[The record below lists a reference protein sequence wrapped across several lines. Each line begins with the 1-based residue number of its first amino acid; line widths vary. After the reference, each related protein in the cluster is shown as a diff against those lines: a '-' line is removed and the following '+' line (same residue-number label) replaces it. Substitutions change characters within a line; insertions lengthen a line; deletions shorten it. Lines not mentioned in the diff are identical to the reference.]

1 MTEKSFSEILAF
13 AVLIAILM
21 VAGVSFAEDTQEQTL
36 SREGYTLEQVVVLS
50 RHNIRSPLSGKGS
63 VLDEI
68 TPHDWFTWSSKP
80 GELSMR
86 GGVLETE
93 LGQYFRKWLEA
104 EGLIPENYR
113 PVGDEVRFYANSIQR
128 TIATAQY
135 FSSGFLPV
143 ANVLIEHHME
153 YGTMDPVFNPVLNFY
168 SDTYRDYAEAQMRS
182 MFTDKINDLSD
193 NYALLADVLD
203 MADSNGVKN
212 GSITPFRTDGME
224 IILKEGAIPGS
235 KSSLET
241 ANSVADA
248 LVLQYYEEPDE
259 VKAAFGHKLTFE
271 DWKKISA
278 IKELNGEFLLTTPL
292 VSVNVAHPLLQ
303 EIRNEMVKDGRLFTF
318 LCGHDSNVGSIL
330 AALEVEEFEL
340 PNALETK
347 TPIGCKI
354 VFAKWNNSE
363 GKDYWGVDLVYLTPE
378 QLRGMPL
385 LGQGNSP
392 MIFPISFEG
401 LEQNEAGLY
410 NEADL
415 LERFD
420 QAIAAYDMIVET
432 YSDNVPAEVPE
443 PAAAK

>member
-1 MTEKSFSEILAF
+1 
-13 AVLIAILM
+13 
-21 VAGVSFAEDTQEQTL
+21 
-36 SREGYTLEQVVVLS
+36 
-50 RHNIRSPLSGKGS
+50 
-63 VLDEI
+63 
-68 TPHDWFTWSSKP
+68 
-80 GELSMR
+80 
-86 GGVLETE
+86 
-93 LGQYFRKWLEA
+93 
-104 EGLIPENYR
+104 
-113 PVGDEVRFYANSIQR
+113 
-128 TIATAQY
+128 
-135 FSSGFLPV
+135 
-143 ANVLIEHHME
+143 ME

-168 SDTYRDYAEAQMRS
+168 SDSYRDHAEAQMRS

-193 NYALLADVLD
+193 NYALLADVID
-203 MADSNGVKN
+203 MADSNGFKN
-212 GSITPFRTDGME
+212 GSIPPFRTDEME

-303 EIRNEMVKDGRLFTF
+303 EIRSEMKTDGRLFTF

-330 AALEVEEFEL
+330 AALEAEEFEL
-340 PNALETK
+340 PNAIETR

-354 VFAKWNNSE
+354 VFTKWNDSE
-363 GKDYWGVDLVYLTPE
+363 GKDYWGVNLVYLMPD

-385 LGQGNSP
+385 LDQGNSP

-420 QAIAAYDMIVET
+420 QAIAAYDTIVET
-432 YSDNVPAEVPE
+432 YSDNIPAEVPE
-443 PAAAK
+443 PAFAQ

>member
-1 MTEKSFSEILAF
+1 MSQKLFSSILAY

-21 VAGVSFAEDTQEQTL
+21 VAGISFAEDTQAQTL
-36 SREGYTLEQVVVLS
+36 SRESYTLKQVVVLS

-68 TPHDWFTWSSKP
+68 TPHDWFAWSSKP
-80 GELSMR
+80 GELSLR
-86 GGVLETE
+86 GGILETE

-113 PVGDEVRFYANSIQR
+113 PGENEVRFYANSIQR

-143 ANVLIEHHME
+143 ANVPIEHHME

-168 SDTYRDYAEAQMRS
+168 SDTYREYAEAQMLS
-182 MFTDKINDLSD
+182 MFTDKINNLSD
-193 NYALLADVLD
+193 NYALLADVID
-203 MADSNGVKN
+203 MADSNGFKN
-212 GSITPFRTDGME
+212 GSITPFRTDEME

-241 ANSVADA
+241 ANSVSDA
-248 LVLQYYEEPDE
+248 LVLQYYEEPDK

-271 DWKKISA
+271 DWKKISE
-278 IKELNGEFLLTTPL
+278 IKETNGEFLLTAPL
-292 VSVNVAHPLLQ
+292 VAVNIAHPLLQ
-303 EIRNEMVKDGRLFTF
+303 EIRNEMQTDGRLFTF

-330 AALEVEEFEL
+330 AALEAEEFEL
-340 PNALETK
+340 PNALETR

-354 VFAKWNNSE
+354 VFTKWSDSE
-363 GKDYWGVDLVYLTPE
+363 GKDYWGVDLVYLSPD
-378 QLRGMPL
+378 QLRSMSL
-385 LGQGNSP
+385 LNEGNSP

-410 NEADL
+410 NEKDL

-420 QAIAAYDMIVET
+420 LAIEAYDAIVET

-443 PAAAK
+443 PASAK

>member
-1 MTEKSFSEILAF
+1 MTGKLFSGILAF
-13 AVLIAILM
+13 AVLFAIQ
-21 VAGVSFAEDTQEQTL
+21 VAAGISFAEDTHEQSL
-36 SREGYTLEQVVVLS
+36 SREGYTLEQVVILS

-80 GELSMR
+80 GELSLR

-113 PVGDEVRFYANSIQR
+113 PEGNEVRFYANSIQR

-143 ANVLIEHHME
+143 ANVPIEHHSE

-168 SDTYRDYAEAQMRS
+168 SDAYRDYAEAQMRS

-193 NYALLADVLD
+193 NFALLMDVID
-203 MADSNGVKN
+203 MADSNGIRN
-212 GSITPFRTDGME
+212 GSLTPLRTDDIE
-224 IILKEGAIPGS
+224 IILKDGAIPGS
-235 KSSLET
+235 KGSLET
-241 ANSVADA
+241 ANSVSDA

-271 DWKKISA
+271 DWKKISE

-292 VSVNVAHPLLQ
+292 ISVNVAHPLLQ
-303 EIRNEMVKDGRLFTF
+303 EIRNEMVNDGRLFTF

-330 AALEVEEFEL
+330 AALEAEDFEL
-340 PNALETK
+340 PNAIETR
-347 TPIGCKI
+347 TPIGCKM
-354 VFAKWNNSE
+354 VFMKWNDSE
-363 GKDYWGVDLVYLTPE
+363 GKDYWGVDLVYLTPD

-385 LGQGNSP
+385 LSRDNHP
-392 MIFPISFEG
+392 VIFPISFNG

-415 LERFD
+415 LDRFD
-420 QAIAAYDMIVET
+420 QAIAAYDTIVET
-432 YSDNVPAEVPE
+432 YSDDVPAEVPE
-443 PAAAK
+443 PAAAQ

>member
-1 MTEKSFSEILAF
+1 MTGKSFSRILAF
-13 AVLIAILM
+13 AVLSAILM
-21 VAGVSFAEDTQEQTL
+21 VGISFAEDTQERFL
-36 SREGYTLEQVVVLS
+36 SREGYTLEQVVILS

-68 TPHDWFTWSSKP
+68 TPHDWFNWSSKP
-80 GELSMR
+80 GELSLR

-113 PVGDEVRFYANSIQR
+113 PEGDEVRFYANSTQR

-143 ANVLIEHHME
+143 ANVPVEHHVE

-168 SDTYRDYAEAQMRS
+168 SDAYRDYAEAQMRS

-193 NYALLADVLD
+193 NYALLTDVLD
-203 MADSNGVKN
+203 MADSNGFRN
-212 GSITPFRTDGME
+212 GSITPFRTDDIE
-224 IILKEGAIPGS
+224 IVLKEGAIPGS
-235 KSSLET
+235 KGSLGT
-241 ANSVADA
+241 GNSVSDA

-271 DWKKISA
+271 DWKKISE
-278 IKELNGEFLLTTPL
+278 IKELNGELLLTTPL

-303 EIRNEMVKDGRLFTF
+303 EIRNEMETDGRLFTF

-330 AALEVEEFEL
+330 AALEAEEFEL
-340 PNALETK
+340 PNAIETR
-347 TPIGCKI
+347 TPIGCKL
-354 VFAKWNNSE
+354 VFTKWNDAE
-363 GKDYWGVDLVYLTPE
+363 GKSHWDVDMVYLTPE

-385 LGQGNSP
+385 LGRGNSP
-392 MIFPISFEG
+392 MIFPITLAG

-410 NEADL
+410 NEDDL
-415 LERFD
+415 LGRFD
-420 QAIAAYDMIVET
+420 QAIAAYDTIVET
-432 YSDNVPAEVPE
+432 YSDNVPAEIPVQE
-443 PAAAK
+443 AAE

>member
-1 MTEKSFSEILAF
+1 MTGKSFSGIFVF
-13 AVLIAILM
+13 AVLIAFLM
-21 VAGVSFAEDTQEQTL
+21 VVGISFAENTQGQTL
-36 SREGYTLEQVVVLS
+36 SREGYTLMQVVVLS

-68 TPHDWFTWSSKP
+68 TPHDWFPWSSKP
-80 GELSMR
+80 GELSLR
-86 GGVLETE
+86 GGILETE

-113 PVGDEVRFYANSIQR
+113 PEGNEVRFYANSIQR

-143 ANVLIEHHME
+143 ANVPIEHHME

-168 SDTYRDYAEAQMRS
+168 SDTYRDYAEAQMLS
-182 MFTDKINDLSD
+182 MFRDKINNLSD
-193 NYALLADVLD
+193 NYALLTDVLD
-203 MADSNGVKN
+203 MTDSNGFKN
-212 GSITPFRTDGME
+212 GSITPFRTDEME

-241 ANSVADA
+241 ANSVSDA

-271 DWKKISA
+271 DWKKISE
-278 IKELNGEFLLTTPL
+278 IKETNGEFLLTTPL

-303 EIRNEMVKDGRLFTF
+303 EIRNEMQTDGRLFTF

-330 AALEVEEFEL
+330 AALEADEFEL
-340 PNALETK
+340 PNALETR

-354 VFAKWNNSE
+354 VFTKWNDSE
-363 GKDYWGVDLVYLTPE
+363 GKDYWGVDLVYLSPD
-378 QLRGMPL
+378 QLRSMSL
-385 LGQGNSP
+385 LNEGNSP

-420 QAIAAYDMIVET
+420 QAIAAYDAIVET
-432 YSDNVPAEVPE
+432 YSDNVPAELPE

>member
-1 MTEKSFSEILAF
+1 MTEKIFSRITVFTVLF
-13 AVLIAILM
+13 ALLVGTGI
-21 VAGVSFAEDTQEQTL
+21 VFAEYSQERSL
-36 SREGYTLEQVVVLS
+36 SREGYTLEQVVVFS

-63 VLDEI
+63 VLGEI
-68 TPHDWFTWSSKP
+68 TPHDWFTWSSEP
-80 GELSMR
+80 GELSLR

-93 LGQYFRKWLEA
+93 MGQYFRKWLEA

-113 PVGDEVRFYANSIQR
+113 PEGNEVRFYANSMQR

-143 ANVLIEHHME
+143 ANSLIEYYTE

-168 SDTYRDYAEAQMRS
+168 SDSYRDHAEAQMRA
-182 MFTDKINDLSD
+182 MFTDKINGLSD
-193 NYALLADVLD
+193 NFELLADVLD
-203 MADSNGVKN
+203 MVDSNGFKN
-212 GSITPFRTDGME
+212 GSVAPFRADDFE
-224 IILKEGAIPGS
+224 LVLKEGAIPGS
-235 KSSLET
+235 KGSLNT
-241 ANSVADA
+241 GNSVADA

-271 DWKKISA
+271 DWKKISE
-278 IKELNGEFLLTTPL
+278 IKETNGELLLTAPL

-303 EIRNEMVKDGRLFTF
+303 EIRNEMQTDGRLFTF
-318 LCGHDSNVGSIL
+318 LCGHDSNIGSIL
-330 AALEVEEFEL
+330 AALEAEEFEL
-340 PNALETK
+340 PNALETR

-354 VFAKWNNSE
+354 VFTKWNDTD
-363 GKDYWGVDLVYLTPE
+363 GKDYWGVDLVYLSPD
-378 QLRGMPL
+378 QLRSMSL
-385 LGQGNSP
+385 LNEGNSP

-420 QAIAAYDMIVET
+420 QAIAAYDAIVET

-443 PAAAK
+443 PASAK